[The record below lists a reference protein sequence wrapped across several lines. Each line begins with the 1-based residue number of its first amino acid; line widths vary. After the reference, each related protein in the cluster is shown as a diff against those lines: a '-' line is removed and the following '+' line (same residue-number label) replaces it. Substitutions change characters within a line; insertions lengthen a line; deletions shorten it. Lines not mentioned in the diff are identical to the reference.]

1 MGGAIAIGLAATV
14 PGFRKSEE
22 LGIRMITLFH
32 DNLVEG
38 ALHLK
43 NG

>member
-1 MGGAIAIGLAATV
+1 MGGAIAIGLAATA

-22 LGIRMITLFH
+22 LGIHVITLFH

-38 ALHLK
+38 SRQT
-43 NG
+43 G